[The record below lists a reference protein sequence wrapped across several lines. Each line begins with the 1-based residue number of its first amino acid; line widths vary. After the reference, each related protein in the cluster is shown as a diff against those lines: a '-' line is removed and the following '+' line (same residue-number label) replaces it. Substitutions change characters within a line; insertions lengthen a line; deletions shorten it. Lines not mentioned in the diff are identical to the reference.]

1 MATAWYIG
9 ELSDVDRGSACQLFG
24 QGRYQVRLHPILC
37 LLFVCLLA
45 SFPVFGQSPNGTI
58 SGVVFDPTG
67 AIIAGAEITAVNDA
81 TRVQYSTATNNEGIY
96 VLANLPPGS
105 YRIQV
110 AKIGFKTL
118 IKPDIVLSV
127 QDALA
132 ISFNLPIGAAS
143 ETVTVTGGASLI
155 NTENAAVSTVVDR
168 QFADNLPMNGR
179 TFQTLITLAPGV
191 TTVPGAVTG
200 GQGEF
205 SINGQRTEANYFTVD
220 GVASNTGTNAENA
233 GTGGGIGGS
242 IPSETALGTTQSL
255 VSVDDLQE
263 FRINTSSYSA
273 EYGRTPGGQISFLT
287 RSGTNDWHGSAF
299 DYFRNAV
306 LDANNWF
313 NTQAGLAK
321 TAERQNDFGGT
332 LGGPLGIPGI
342 YDGKGKTFFFFSYE
356 GMRLDVPQPALT
368 TEVPDT
374 FLRQNA
380 PSVVQPLLNAFP
392 VQNGADDP
400 KCLPPGPP
408 ATGATCQ
415 ALFTAAYSAPASL
428 DATSIRIDHTFGSK
442 LKVFGRFSDSPSSSI
457 TRAPKDLAERV
468 TTRFD
473 VKALTLGVT
482 SAISPSVS
490 NDFRFNYTGNNNAL
504 LQLLDNFGGAQPVP
518 INQLFPVPAPPA
530 YQFAAFLFYGGVP
543 EFNVSP
549 LRADQRQINTND
561 AITVVRGSHLL
572 KFGVDYRRLSTELL
586 ANQLLN
592 AIFYTSPAGVLSNS
606 GIAEAATQFQSE
618 PVFSNFSAYFED
630 EWRATD
636 RLHLSL
642 GLRWDL
648 NPPPGN
654 AMGSLP
660 YTLNQITN
668 LATAQVAPKGTPLWQ
683 TDHHA
688 FAPRFGL
695 AYQIHQAPGH
705 ETVLR
710 GGVGLFYDSGN
721 TQGAGGLK
729 DVGFF
734 SQALYF
740 GAIFPLT
747 VAQNTLPAPNT
758 SSPYNS
764 SVVAFDP
771 HLTLPYTLQWNVAVE
786 QALGGDQS
794 LTVTYVGAAGREL
807 FSSRFF
813 DPSAINPNFSSG
825 NGLYLTTN
833 GASSDYNALQV
844 QFQRRLSHGF
854 QALASYTWS
863 HSIDNLSSNLTSD
876 EPPIRGNSDFDVRH
890 SFAAGLTYDLPGSY
904 SNEFARGLFEH
915 WSLDGRITA
924 RSGLPVDIIDGLTLL
939 PNGMEEYVRPDVV
952 PNVPVYVADPTAPG
966 GRLVNANAFQPPAGE
981 FGNEPR
987 NFVRGFGV
995 WQTDLAIQRNF
1006 PIHERLVL
1014 KFRAEAFNLFNHPSF
1029 GNIDNN
1035 LPDGP
1040 ALFGRATNT
1049 LNIQLGGLDPL
1060 YQIGGPRS
1068 IQFALKL
1075 TF

>member
-1 MATAWYIG
+1 MRLRSIVLLVVFL
-9 ELSDVDRGSACQLFG
+9 LS
-24 QGRYQVRLHPILC
+24 ILPA
-37 LLFVCLLA
+37 L
-45 SFPVFGQSPNGTI
+45 GQSPNGTI
-58 SGVVFDPTG
+58 SGVVFDPAN
-67 AIIAGAEITAVNDA
+67 AIIAGAQITAVNDA
-81 TRVQYSTATNNEGIY
+81 TRVQFPTTTNSDGVY

-118 IKPDIVLSV
+118 IKPDIVLNV

-132 ISFNLPIGAAS
+132 INFNLPIGAAS
-143 ETVTVTGGASLI
+143 ETVTVTGGAPLI
-155 NTENAAVSTVVDR
+155 DTENAAVGTVVDR

-179 TFQTLITLAPGV
+179 SFQTLITLAPGV

-200 GQGEF
+200 TQGEF

-220 GVASNTGTNAENA
+220 GVASNTGTNAESGGND
-233 GTGGGIGGS
+233 GGIGGS
-242 IPSETALGTTQSL
+242 TPSETALGTTQSL

-313 NTQAGLAK
+313 NTHADLAK

-332 LGGPLGIPGI
+332 LGGPIEIPGI
-342 YDGKGKTFFFFSYE
+342 YDGKDKTFFFFSYE
-356 GMRLDVPQPALT
+356 GMRLDVPQPAQT

-380 PSVVQPLLNAFP
+380 PAPVQLLMKAFP

-408 ATGATCQ
+408 APGATCQ

-442 LKVFGRFSDSPSSSI
+442 LKVFGRFSDSPSSST
-457 TRAPKDLAERV
+457 TRASKDLAERV
-468 TTRFD
+468 ANGFD
-473 VKALTLGVT
+473 VKSLTLGAT
-482 SAISPSVS
+482 SAISPAVS
-490 NDFRFNYTGNNNAL
+490 NDFRFNTTWNNNAFVESF
-504 LQLLDNFGGAQPVP
+504 DNFGGAQPVATS
-518 INQLFPVPAPPA
+518 QLFSVPAPSA
-530 YQFAAFLFYGGVP
+530 YQFAAFLFFGGVP
-543 EFNVSP
+543 EFNLAP
-549 LRADQRQINTND
+549 FRANQQQINTND
-561 AITVVRGSHLL
+561 AVTVVRGSHLL
-572 KFGVDYRRLSTELL
+572 KFGVDYRRLTTDQL
-586 ANQLLN
+586 ANQLVN
-592 AIFYTSPAGVLSNS
+592 GIFFSSPADVLTNS
-606 GIAEAATQFQSE
+606 AVALASTQLQTE
-618 PVFSNFSAYFED
+618 PVFSNFSTYFED
-630 EWRATD
+630 EWRATN

-654 AMGSLP
+654 ATGSLP
-660 YTLNQITN
+660 YTLDQITN
-668 LATAQVAPKGTPLWQ
+668 LATAEIAPKGSPLWQ

-688 FAPRFGL
+688 LAPRFGL
-695 AYQIHQAPGH
+695 AYQIHQAAGH

-710 GGVGLFYDSGN
+710 GGVGLFYDTGN
-721 TQGAGGLK
+721 TQGAAGLIQ
-729 DVGFF
+729 VGFV
-734 SQALYF
+734 SQQLF
-740 GAIFPLT
+740 LGASFPVT
-747 VAQNTLPAPNT
+747 PAQDTLPAPNT
-758 SSPYNS
+758 SAPYNS
-764 SVVAFDP
+764 TVVAFDP
-771 HLTLPYTLQWNVAVE
+771 HLTLPHTVEWNVAVE
-786 QALGGDQS
+786 QALGVSQS
-794 LTVTYVGAAGREL
+794 LTVTYVGAAGRDL
-807 FSSRFF
+807 LNSRFF
-813 DPSAINPNFSSG
+813 NPSAINPNFSSG
-825 NGLYLTTN
+825 NGLLLVTN
-833 GASSDYNALQV
+833 DASSDYNALQV
-844 QFQRRLSHGF
+844 QFQRRLAHGL

-863 HSIDNLSSNLTSD
+863 HSIDNLSSNSTSD
-876 EPPIRGNSDFDVRH
+876 EPAIRGNSDFDVRH
-890 SFAAGLTYDLPGSY
+890 NFAAGLTYNLPGSY
-904 SNEFARGLFEH
+904 SNEVARSLLEH
-915 WSLDGRITA
+915 WALDGRITA
-924 RSGLPVDIIDGLTLL
+924 RSALPVDIIDGLTLL
-939 PNGMEEYVRPDVV
+939 PNGMQEYVRPDVV
-952 PNVPVYVADPTAPG
+952 PNVPVYVADPAAPG

-995 WQTDLAIQRNF
+995 WQTDLAIQRDF

-1049 LNIQLGGLDPL
+1049 LNVQLGGLNPL
-1060 YQIGGPRS
+1060 YQVGGPRS